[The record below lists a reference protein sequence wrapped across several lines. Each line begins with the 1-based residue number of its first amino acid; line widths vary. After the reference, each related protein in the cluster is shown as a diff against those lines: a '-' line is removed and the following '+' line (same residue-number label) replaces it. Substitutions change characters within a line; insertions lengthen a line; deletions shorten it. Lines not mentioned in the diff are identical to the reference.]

1 MSSELHTIV
10 MANLRQ
16 EVSKLQEDELFD
28 QILLRGSRAALQP
41 QSTTSDIDTILK
53 SMMAPSFAISERQD
67 RPIRQHTR
75 VVSSQHPVP
84 RKPPALVVPGPWNHF
99 GKSESATPIAVPFP
113 TTKNGDDNGLSI
125 SSQGAQVG
133 AKRSRNGTSRSKR
146 KT

>member
-1 MSSELHTIV
+1 MV
-10 MANLRQ
+10 NLRR

-41 QSTTSDIDTILK
+41 QPTTSDIDTILK
-53 SMMAPSFAISERQD
+53 SMMAPSFTISERKD

-75 VVSSQHPVP
+75 IASTQQPVP
-84 RKPPALVVPGPWNHF
+84 RKPAPPPVPGPWNHF
-99 GKSESATPIAVPFP
+99 GKSESATPIAIPFP
-113 TTKNGDDNGLSI
+113 TTKDGDDNGLLMSSSL
-125 SSQGAQVG
+125 SSQAAQVG